1 MLLDTFVGVV
11 LSACLIVS
19 GSLLWLLKIPP
30 PPRPRPSLKEA
41 GSAHVAM
48 NVCRVG
54 TGINMRCCSRCL
66 GKKFNISIRCDTCSY
81 WSTDDMKN
89 T

>member
-1 MLLDTFVGVV
+1 M
-11 LSACLIVS
+11 IVT
-19 GSLLWLLKIPP
+19 GSSLWLLKSPP

-54 TGINMRCCSRCL
+54 TGINMRCVAGAEVRNLTFLFVVTRVLIGRRMIRRTLETLTVSQT
-66 GKKFNISIRCDTCSY
+66 KKAY
-81 WSTDDMKN
+81 
-89 T
+89 